1 MAITMQG
8 AWTISVKSKN
18 ASFPQR
24 FLIQGSDSA
33 DGIYPGEPGSPA
45 VNVTGAQWS
54 ITIQHNPNGPVS
66 WLPSAER
73 VTNPVLSGSQLTFD
87 IQSNDSGGDHDY
99 NDLVLSCATAAN
111 DSEFVLYGNVRTY
124 EGFCFNPC
132 FRFPWLVIDTAQH
145 LRELLKYPAV
155 SKVIEALYPERV
167 KIIRRP
173 FPEPDPA
180 PFRPIMI
187 PLNAF
192 TEESGAI
199 FENIQ
204 PNAPVAAATS
214 MKSITAYARLSLSAG
229 VFDRVSPHVRDLAKL
244 LDRIRLHCSVKD
256 QPGLLLRFLEYDRTA
271 DELAGGAYSGEGDRQ
286 VLGLTVTDE
295 QGNYIFRFTRTLA
308 DIAEEVSDVPSGGV
322 LANELRPDIL
332 VQVVNG
338 TTVLFETGLHTN
350 IPNLKRIDL
359 CIPESVINPGP
370 TACQGGRAIQ
380 AVGNI
385 FTISGV
391 GNTLDAEGRI
401 TATHS
406 SGPQITRGAWAGRLD
421 LFACFTDQPAVKYY
435 TIRFRKPGSGWS
447 FVQEEYK
454 HVFIPFIGDPG
465 HPAHKVGPFTR
476 TLTIDGV
483 TDPNAPAY
491 NNIES
496 DSQWLATH
504 RLRKVKLSSSVYA
517 DQLYLTDHAGPVEF
531 KIEGYDASGNK
542 VAGAEDTIT
551 LYIDNRPVTGD
562 IDTIALGAI
571 APGECGLFEL
581 PSANAAL
588 TIRFKADHPGGFTQR
603 YYLDVRRGSNTAVAV
618 SDTTTPVQP
627 LDLVYNEAT
636 HGNFFFG
643 TFNGVAPDSDNYVL
657 AELQADSGAWLPSD
671 KNFCAFA
678 FELWGVRRAT
688 DGYHLNGA
696 HRLDQELIGISF
708 TPPAA

>member
-33 DGIYPGEPGSPA
+33 DGVYPGETGSPA

-54 ITIQHNPNGPVS
+54 ITIQHNPTGPVT

-73 VTNPVLSGSQLTFD
+73 VTNPALAGSQITFD

-99 NDLVLSCATAAN
+99 DDLVLTCSTAAN

-145 LRELLKYPAV
+145 LRELLNYPAV
-155 SKVIEALYPERV
+155 GKVIEELYPERA
-167 KIIRRP
+167 KAIRRP
-173 FPEPDPA
+173 FPEPDPP

-187 PLNAF
+187 PLSAF
-192 TEESGAI
+192 TEEPKAAFENVRFNESGA
-199 FENIQ
+199 
-204 PNAPVAAATS
+204 VATPA
-214 MKSITAYARLSLSAG
+214 KSLTTFSRLSLGAS
-229 VFDRVSPHVRDLAKL
+229 VFDRISPHVRDLSKL
-244 LDRIRLHCSVKD
+244 LDRIRFRCSVKD

-308 DIAEEVSDVPSGGV
+308 DIADEVDDVPSGGV
-322 LANELRPDIL
+322 LADELRPDIL
-332 VQVVNG
+332 VQIVGG
-338 TTVLFETGLHTN
+338 TSVLFETGLHTN
-350 IPNLKRIDL
+350 IPNLKRIDI
-359 CIPESVINPGP
+359 CVPESVINPGP

-380 AVGNI
+380 AIGNI

-391 GNTLDAEGRI
+391 GNTLDAAGRI

-421 LFACFTDQPAVKYY
+421 LFACFTDQSAVKYY

-447 FVQEEYK
+447 FVQEEYT
-454 HVFIPFIGDPG
+454 HVFIPFIGDPS

-476 TLTIDGV
+476 ALTIDGV

-496 DSQWLATH
+496 DPQWLATH
-504 RLRKVKLSSSVYA
+504 RLRKVQLSSSVYA
-517 DQLYLTDHAGPVEF
+517 DQLYLTDHAGSVEF

-551 LYIDNRPVTGD
+551 LYIDNRPITGD
-562 IDTIALGAI
+562 IDSIALGGI

-581 PSANAAL
+581 PTANATL
-588 TIRFKADHPGGFTQR
+588 TIRFKADHPGGFAQR
-603 YYLDVRRGSNTAVAV
+603 YYLDVRRGSNTAVPV
-618 SDTTTPVQP
+618 SDTTAPVQP
-627 LDLVYNEAT
+627 LDQAYNEAT

-657 AELQADSGAWLPSD
+657 AELQANSGAWLPSD

-678 FELWGVRRAT
+678 FELWGVRRT
-688 DGYHLNGA
+688 TNGYHLAGA
-696 HRLDQELIGISF
+696 HQLDQELIGISF
-708 TPPAA
+708 TPPAT

>member
-54 ITIQHNPNGPVS
+54 ITIQHNPDGPVS

-99 NDLVLSCATAAN
+99 NDLVLSCSTAAN

-173 FPEPDPA
+173 LPEPDPA

-187 PLNAF
+187 PLSAF

-204 PNAPVAAATS
+204 PNAPAAAATS
-214 MKSITAYARLSLSAG
+214 MKSITAYARLSLGAG

-244 LDRIRLHCSVKD
+244 LDRIRFHCSVKD

-271 DELAGGAYSGEGDRQ
+271 DELAGGAYSGDGDRQ

-350 IPNLKRIDL
+350 IPNLKRIPVHPRSRAAARFKRSGTFSHSRAWASRSMPRAASQQRIHPGRKSRAALGLADWI
-359 CIPESVINPGP
+359 CSPASPINP
-370 TACQGGRAIQ
+370 R
-380 AVGNI
+380 
-385 FTISGV
+385 
-391 GNTLDAEGRI
+391 
-401 TATHS
+401 
-406 SGPQITRGAWAGRLD
+406 
-421 LFACFTDQPAVKYY
+421 
-435 TIRFRKPGSGWS
+435 
-447 FVQEEYK
+447 
-454 HVFIPFIGDPG
+454 
-465 HPAHKVGPFTR
+465 
-476 TLTIDGV
+476 
-483 TDPNAPAY
+483 
-491 NNIES
+491 
-496 DSQWLATH
+496 
-504 RLRKVKLSSSVYA
+504 
-517 DQLYLTDHAGPVEF
+517 
-531 KIEGYDASGNK
+531 
-542 VAGAEDTIT
+542 
-551 LYIDNRPVTGD
+551 
-562 IDTIALGAI
+562 
-571 APGECGLFEL
+571 
-581 PSANAAL
+581 
-588 TIRFKADHPGGFTQR
+588 
-603 YYLDVRRGSNTAVAV
+603 
-618 SDTTTPVQP
+618 
-627 LDLVYNEAT
+627 
-636 HGNFFFG
+636 
-643 TFNGVAPDSDNYVL
+643 
-657 AELQADSGAWLPSD
+657 
-671 KNFCAFA
+671 
-678 FELWGVRRAT
+678 
-688 DGYHLNGA
+688 
-696 HRLDQELIGISF
+696 
-708 TPPAA
+708 